1 MSKKHPEPIEPTEP
15 SPPRLRADAEAQLV
29 RTHEPPQT
37 PARSA
42 AELLHELQVHQIEL
56 EMQNEE
62 LRSARIALEAS
73 RDRYLDL
80 FEFAPV
86 GYLTLTGNR
95 QIDAINLAGA
105 KLLGDERAPLLQ
117 RHFDHFVADEDRDRW
132 YLLFFRLMAVAGGNG
147 GIELKLLRRDG
158 TAIYV
163 HVDCLRTEAAGAP
176 PGMRLTIT
184 DISAMALNSQL
195 LAAQD
200 DLREQLLFQSSLLES
215 IPVAIFWKD
224 AQGCYLGCNR
234 AYEDAVGKSR
244 SDIIGKTVF
253 DMAPPEFAAKYHAMD
268 TALFERPGRQTYE
281 WVIQKPSGEKRN
293 VVFHKATFQRGGGAV
308 GGLIGALVDITELK
322 RKEAALT
329 ESEERFRNLVETTSD
344 WIWEVD
350 ENAVYTYVS
359 HRVRAILGYEPA
371 EVVGKTPFDLMPEEE
386 AKRVSGVFG
395 AKVAAREPCVDLEN
409 ICLHKDGRAV
419 VLETSGAPVVDRDG
433 RFRGYR
439 GIDRDITERKRL
451 EQERLAHLWF
461 VESMDRVNRAIQGTS
476 DLEKMLRDVLDAVL
490 AIFDCDRTWLF
501 YPCDPDATSFRVPME
516 IAKPDYP
523 GAGILNFDVPMPA
536 DMAENLREALESA
549 DPVTYV
555 AGTERP
561 INKVSAE
568 QFGVMSMMMGAL
580 YPKSGKAWAFGMHQ
594 CSHARRWTQQERR
607 LFQEIS
613 RRLADGLTGLLSR
626 GDLQESETKYRRM
639 VDTAQEGIWV
649 IGADA
654 LTSFVNARMAEMLGF
669 SVDEMLGRPVTDFM
683 FEEDAPDHLRILEQ
697 RRLGVPGNY
706 ERRFRRKDGK
716 TMWTLASATSVVDG
730 EHRFMGSFAMLT
742 DITERKQ
749 AEDEVLKLNQELER
763 RVAVRTAQLEAAN
776 KELEAFSYSV
786 SHDLRAPLRH
796 IDGFLGLLKED
807 NETTLNE
814 QSLGHIATVSTAVRH
829 MGMLIDDLL
838 SFSRMGRFE
847 MAKTQVDLGALVQD
861 VIRELEPETGGRVI
875 HWHTVDLPVVVGD
888 HAMLRVVLVNL
899 ISNALKFTRM
909 RPQADIEIGCLPGNE
924 TETTVFVRDNGAGF
938 DMKYVDKLFG
948 VFQRLHRA
956 DEFEGTG
963 IGLANVRRVID
974 RHGGRTWA
982 EGKVDGGATFY
993 FSLPRSS
1000 AENPPAE

>member
-1 MSKKHPEPIEPTEP
+1 MSKKHPEPIDPTEP
-15 SPPRLRADAEAQLV
+15 SPPRLRADAEARLA
-29 RTHEPPQT
+29 RTQEPPQT

-42 AELLHELQVHQIEL
+42 AELLHELQVHHIEL
-56 EMQNEE
+56 QMQNEE
-62 LRSARIALEAS
+62 LRRARIALEES
-73 RDRYLDL
+73 RDRYMDL

-86 GYLTLTGNR
+86 GYLTLTGSR

-105 KLLGDERAPLLQ
+105 KLLGDERATLLQ

-132 YLLFFRLMAVAGGNG
+132 YLLFTRAMGPASGSG
-147 GIELKLLRRDG
+147 GIELKLRRGDG
-158 TAIYV
+158 AAIHV
-163 HVDCLRTEAAGAP
+163 HLDCLRTEAVGTP
-176 PGMRLTIT
+176 PGMRLTMT
-184 DISAMALNSQL
+184 DISTLALNSQL
-195 LAAQD
+195 QAAQD

-224 AQGCYLGCNR
+224 AEGRYLGCNR
-234 AYEDAVGKSR
+234 AYEEMLGKSR
-244 SDIIGKTVF
+244 ADVIGKSVF
-253 DMAPPEFAAKYHAMD
+253 DMAPPEIAEKYHAMD
-268 TALFERPGRQTYE
+268 AELFRRPGSQVYE
-281 WVIQKPSGEKRN
+281 WLIQKAAGEIRN
-293 VVFHKATFQRGGGAV
+293 VVFHKATFQRGDGAV

-329 ESEERFRNLVETTSD
+329 ESEDRFRNLVETTSD

-359 HRVRAILGYEPA
+359 PRIQDILGYEPA
-371 EVVGKTPFDLMPEEE
+371 EVVGKTPFDLMPEDES
-386 AKRVSGVFG
+386 KRVAGVFG
-395 AKVAAREPCVDLEN
+395 AKVAAREALANLEN
-409 ICLHKDGRAV
+409 TCLHKEGRAV
-419 VLETSGAPVVDRDG
+419 VLETSGVPVVDRDG

-461 VESMDRVNRAIQGTS
+461 VESMDSVNRAIQGTS
-476 DLEKMLRDVLDAVL
+476 DLEQMLRDVLDAVL
-490 AIFDCDRTWLF
+490 AIFDCDRAWLF
-501 YPCDPDATSFRVPME
+501 YPCDPNAPSFRVPME

-523 GAGILNFDVPMPA
+523 GAGILNFDVPLPP

-561 INKVSAE
+561 VNKVSAE

-580 YPKSGKAWAFGMHQ
+580 YPKLGKPWAFGMHQ
-594 CSHARRWTQQERR
+594 CSHARPWTQEDRR
-607 LFQEIS
+607 LFQEIA
-613 RRLADGLTGLLSR
+613 RRLADGLTSLLSR
-626 GDLQESETKYRRM
+626 RDLQESETKYRRM

-649 IGADA
+649 IGADT
-654 LTSFVNARMAEMLGF
+654 LTTFVNARMAEMLGY

-683 FEEDAPDHLRILEQ
+683 FEDDAPDHREEVKK
-697 RRLGVPGNY
+697 RRLGIPGNY
-706 ERRFRRKDGK
+706 ERRYRRKDGK
-716 TMWTLASATSVVDG
+716 TMWTLDSATPIVDG
-730 EHRFMGSFAMLT
+730 EHRFMGCFAMLT

-763 RVAVRTAQLEAAN
+763 RVAERTAQLEAAN

-814 QSLGHIATVSTAVRH
+814 ASLRHIATVSNAVRH

-847 MAKTQVDLGALVQD
+847 MAKTRVDLGALVQD

-875 HWHTVDLPVVVGD
+875 HWHTADLPVVVGD
-888 HAMLRVVLVNL
+888 RAMLRVALVNL

-909 RPQADIEIGCLPGNE
+909 RQQADIEIGCLPGSE

-948 VFQRLHRA
+948 VFERLHRA
-956 DEFEGTG
+956 DEFDGTG

-982 EGKVDGGATFY
+982 EGKVGGGASFY
-993 FSLPRSS
+993 FSRPRSP